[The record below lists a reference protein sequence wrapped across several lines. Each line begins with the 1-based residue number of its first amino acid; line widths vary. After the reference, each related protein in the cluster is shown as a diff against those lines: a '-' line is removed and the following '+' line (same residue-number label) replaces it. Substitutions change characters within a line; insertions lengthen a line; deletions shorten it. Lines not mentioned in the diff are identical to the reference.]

1 MAAPSSAYN
10 NLDMTLLTV
19 AHRVAKMTGRHNTLA
34 NAKANFH
41 LDKVFAKRDDTTGAL
56 IGFIGAV
63 IENGTNAAWRSSAR
77 LSRTR
82 VIDDVSG
89 TRYRLLLDAGL
100 NLKPE
105 VNIIVLSRYANWV
118 VFQLSIKVPPYNA
131 VSSSSATMSY
141 FGQTVS
147 LGGSSSVSTTI
158 TKTATFTHS
167 TPATQSEANSSKY
180 QKNYSYA
187 CSGTATNDEG
197 SDTGS
202 TSFVSLDRV
211 VYPRRHAQMS
221 TSEPGTVNDLSGDNA
236 YDLKEADWFKLKSA
250 AEGTISGLGVYMYRA
265 PNSYPTL
272 SSKWTGRWFHDSG
285 LDTTAITKAFYVNS
299 SGLVEKMKNLRPQEP
314 GTFSLYVYVCN
325 DRYASSSYPCYA
337 ISYELYRINM
347 EWVQYDAFRV
357 TVKGNSSSSVAAQK
371 LGLELSRSS
380 SFSSVSYQT
389 NLTAS
394 DMTVTLTTGES
405 LNDST
410 RVIRG
415 IYRKSS
421 YMYSDPS
428 GYSDKYLD
436 AGTCQYSRA
445 MASACTCQVR
455 RRSDGAWIAMPAG
468 FKFQCIV
475 CAFDLNRTP

>member
-10 NLDMTLLTV
+10 TLDVTFLSIVHKVAELTG
-19 AHRVAKMTGRHNTLA
+19 KHNTVA
-34 NAKANFH
+34 NAKSNFH
-41 LDKVFAKRDDTTGAL
+41 LDKVIAQYNSSGSRV
-56 IGFIGAV
+56 GFVGAV
-63 IENGTNAAWRSSAR
+63 IAGGTNAGWRASSR
-77 LSRTR
+77 LSRARFYDKDTGR
-82 VIDDVSG
+82 Q
-89 TRYRLLLDAGL
+89 YRLLLDAGL

-105 VNIIVLSRYANWV
+105 VSIIVLSRYANWV

-147 LGGSSSVSTTI
+147 LGGSSSVDTTI

-167 TPATQSEANSSKY
+167 TPGTQSEANSSKY

-187 CSGTATNDEG
+187 CSGTAANDEG

-202 TSFVSLDRV
+202 TSFTSLDRV

-221 TSEPGTVNDLSGDNA
+221 TSEPSTVNDLSGDNA

-299 SGLVEKMKNLRPQEP
+299 SGLVERMKNLRPQEP

-325 DRYASSSYPCYA
+325 ATTATRPVHIRATPSATSS
-337 ISYELYRINM
+337 
-347 EWVQYDAFRV
+347 
-357 TVKGNSSSSVAAQK
+357 
-371 LGLELSRSS
+371 
-380 SFSSVSYQT
+380 
-389 NLTAS
+389 TAS
-394 DMTVTLTTGES
+394 TWSGCSTT
-405 LNDST
+405 
-410 RVIRG
+410 
-415 IYRKSS
+415 
-421 YMYSDPS
+421 PS
-428 GYSDKYLD
+428 
-436 AGTCQYSRA
+436 A
-445 MASACTCQVR
+445 
-455 RRSDGAWIAMPAG
+455 
-468 FKFQCIV
+468 
-475 CAFDLNRTP
+475 

>member
-1 MAAPSSAYN
+1 MAKY
-10 NLDMTLLTV
+10 
-19 AHRVAKMTGRHNTLA
+19 TGRHNSIA
-34 NAKANFH
+34 NAKSVFH
-41 LDKVFAKRDDTTGAL
+41 LDYVLAVRKNGSDY
-56 IGFIGAV
+56 GFVGMVLEGSANAGWHSSSRLSSRKIRRS
-63 IENGTNAAWRSSAR
+63 GTN
-77 LSRTR
+77 
-82 VIDDVSG
+82 
-89 TRYRLLLDAGL
+89 YRMLTDGGL

-105 VNIIVLSRYANWV
+105 VNISVLSRYANWV
-118 VFQLSIKVPPYNA
+118 VFKLIVRVPPYNA
-131 VSSSSATMSY
+131 VSSTSATMAY
-141 FGQTVS
+141 FGQTIN
-147 LGGSSSVSTTI
+147 LGGNSSVGVTVE
-158 TKTATFTHS
+158 KTATFTHA
-167 TPATQSEANSSKY
+167 TPDTQSEANSSKY
-180 QKNYSYA
+180 QKGYSYN

-197 SDTGS
+197 SNTGS
-202 TSFVSLDRV
+202 ASFVSLDRV

-236 YDLKEADWFKLKSA
+236 YDLKEADWYKLKSA

-325 DRYASSSYPCYA
+325 DRYAPSSSYPCYA
-337 ISYELYRINM
+337 ISYELVRNQM
-347 EWVQYDAFRV
+347 EWIQYDAFRV
-357 TVKGNSSSSVAAQK
+357 TVKGSSSATAASQK

-380 SFSSVSYQT
+380 SFMSVAYQS
-389 NLTAS
+389 NLTTS

-405 LNDST
+405 LNDSQK
-410 RVIRG
+410 VIRG

-436 AGTCQYSRA
+436 ANTCQYSRV

-455 RRSDGAWIAMPAG
+455 RRSDGAWITMPSG